1 MRSIKQKIALA
12 AGLGLIFTAA
22 ALVAYGV
29 YATSNTKSFVS
40 SQVSHLLETNAV
52 SALESLV
59 SDRATV
65 VETALQDNIDTAR
78 TTGKIFEVLRA
89 NIESDH
95 LRELFTK
102 ILRANLENNPT
113 YLGSYSAW
121 EPNALDGN
129 DAQYANTEAHD
140 ASGRFIT
147 YWNRDA
153 SGKINRQALVE
164 YESQAKHPNGVRK
177 GGWYL
182 GPKETGKES
191 VLDPFPYI
199 VQGKTEWLTTLSA
212 PVKDNNNKFLGVSG
226 TDLRLTFL
234 QKMAEDVDAKI
245 YNGKGE
251 VLIVSYDGLIVA
263 NSGDA
268 AMVGKALTNA
278 MPNADK
284 VMPNIREGKAF
295 AGLDDGGKSI
305 IAYAPVKLGRSGK
318 FWSVLVKLPR
328 DVVLADADALEH
340 QLADRAKNDAFNQI
354 MVGVG
359 VALLGIVCLWVFAG
373 SITRPIV
380 SAKDFAESVAAGDF
394 SRQLM
399 VNQQDEIGVLADS
412 LRTMVSNLQAMIA
425 EAHGKGEEAQKAM
438 VEAQAATQEAHTARA
453 QAERAKAE
461 GMLHAAGQLEG
472 VVEIVTSAS
481 QQLSSQIA
489 QSSRG
494 ADEQSGRVRETATA
508 MEEMNA
514 TVLEV
519 ARNAQ
524 QAADASIQT
533 RQKALEG
540 STIVND
546 AVKGIETVRTQS
558 MAIKED
564 MNALGK
570 QAEGIG
576 QVMNVIADIADQT
589 NLLALNAA
597 IEAARA
603 GDAGRGFAVVADE
616 VRKLAEKTMSATQEV
631 GQAIRDI
638 QEGTRKNIANVDK
651 AAVNI
656 ESATD
661 LSIRSG
667 EALQQIV
674 SLVEQ
679 VNDQVQSIATASEQQ
694 SAASEEIN
702 RSVEQVSAI
711 SSETAQAMEQASSAV
726 SELAQQSKV
735 LQNLIS
741 EMKNQG

>member
-1 MRSIKQKIALA
+1 M
-12 AGLGLIFTAA
+12 
-22 ALVAYGV
+22 
-29 YATSNTKSFVS
+29 
-40 SQVSHLLETNAV
+40 
-52 SALESLV
+52 
-59 SDRATV
+59 
-65 VETALQDNIDTAR
+65 
-78 TTGKIFEVLRA
+78 
-89 NIESDH
+89 
-95 LRELFTK
+95 
-102 ILRANLENNPT
+102 
-113 YLGSYSAW
+113 
-121 EPNALDGN
+121 
-129 DAQYANTEAHD
+129 
-140 ASGRFIT
+140 
-147 YWNRDA
+147 
-153 SGKINRQALVE
+153 
-164 YESQAKHPNGVRK
+164 
-177 GGWYL
+177 
-182 GPKETGKES
+182 
-191 VLDPFPYI
+191 
-199 VQGKTEWLTTLSA
+199 
-212 PVKDNNNKFLGVSG
+212 
-226 TDLRLTFL
+226 
-234 QKMAEDVDAKI
+234 
-245 YNGKGE
+245 
-251 VLIVSYDGLIVA
+251 
-263 NSGDA
+263 
-268 AMVGKALTNA
+268 
-278 MPNADK
+278 
-284 VMPNIREGKAF
+284 REGKGY

-305 IAYAPVKLGRSGK
+305 IAYSPVKLGRSGK

-328 DVVLADADALEH
+328 DVVLADADALEN
-340 QLADRAKNDAFNQI
+340 QLEDRAKNDAYNQI

-359 VALLGIVCLWVFAG
+359 VAFLGIVCLWIFAG
-373 SITRPIV
+373 SLTRPIV
-380 SAKDFAESVAAGDF
+380 RAKEFAESVAAGDF
-394 SRQLM
+394 SRQLV

-412 LRTMVSNLQAMIA
+412 LRIMVTNLQAMIA
-425 EAHGKGEEAQKAM
+425 EAHAKGEEAQKAM

-533 RQKALEG
+533 KQKALEG

-546 AVKGIETVRTQS
+546 AVKGIETVRDQS

-651 AAVNI
+651 SAVSI
-656 ESATD
+656 ESATS
-661 LSIRSG
+661 LSVRSG

-674 SLVEQ
+674 TLVDQ

-711 SSETAQAMEQASSAV
+711 SAETAQSMEQASSAV
-726 SELAQQSKV
+726 AELAQQSKV
-735 LQNLIS
+735 LQKLIT

>member
-12 AGLGLIFTAA
+12 AGLGLLFTAA
-22 ALVAYGV
+22 ALVAYGI
-29 YATSNTKSFVS
+29 YATNNTKNFVS
-40 SQVSHLLETNAV
+40 SQVSQLLEKT
-52 SALESLV
+52 SIGALESLV

-78 TTGKIFEVLRA
+78 TTGKIFEVLRS
-89 NIESDH
+89 NVGSEH
-95 LRELFTK
+95 LRDLFSK
-102 ILRANLENNPT
+102 ILLANLENNPT

-153 SGKINRQALVE
+153 SGKINRQALME

-182 GPKETGKES
+182 GPKETSKES

-199 VQGKTEWLTTLSA
+199 VQGKTEWLTTISV
-212 PVKDNNNKFLGVSG
+212 PVKENNKFLGVSG

-234 QKMAEDVDAKI
+234 QKMAEEVDAKT
-245 YNGKGE
+245 YSGKGD

-263 NSGDA
+263 NSADA
-268 AMVGKALTNA
+268 SMVGKALSNA
-278 MPNADK
+278 LPNADK
-284 VMPNIREGKAF
+284 VMVNVREGKGYS
-295 AGLDDGGKSI
+295 GLDEGGKSI
-305 IAYAPVKLGRSGK
+305 IAYSPVKLGRSGK

-328 DVVLADADALEH
+328 NVVLAEADALENH
-340 QLADRAKNDAFNQI
+340 LADRAKNDAYNQI

-359 VALLGIVCLWVFAG
+359 VAFLGIICLWIFAG
-373 SITRPIV
+373 SLTRPIV
-380 SAKDFAESVAAGDF
+380 SAKEFAESVAAGDF

-399 VNQQDEIGVLADS
+399 VSQQDEIGVLADS
-412 LRTMVSNLQAMIA
+412 LRTMVTNLQAMIA
-425 EAHGKGEEAQKAM
+425 EAHAKGEEAQKAM

-481 QQLSSQIA
+481 QQLTGQIA

-533 RQKALEG
+533 KQKALEG
-540 STIVND
+540 SNIVND

-651 AAVNI
+651 SAVSI
-656 ESATD
+656 ESATS
-661 LSIRSG
+661 LSVRSG

-674 SLVEQ
+674 TLVDQ

-711 SSETAQAMEQASSAV
+711 SAETAQSMEQASSAV
-726 SELAQQSKV
+726 AELAQQSKV
-735 LQNLIS
+735 LQKLIT

>member
-12 AGLGLIFTAA
+12 AGLGLIFTAVT
-22 ALVAYGV
+22 LVAFGLYS
-29 YATSNTKSFVS
+29 TSNTKTFVS
-40 SQVSHLLETNAV
+40 DSVSHLLEKNAV

-59 SDRATV
+59 SDRASV
-65 VETALQDNIDTAR
+65 VESALQDNIDTAR
-78 TTGKIFEVLRA
+78 TTGKIFEVLRS
-89 NIESDH
+89 NIEKDH

-102 ILRANLENNPT
+102 ILLANLENNPT

-121 EPNALDGN
+121 EPNALDGQ

-140 ASGRFIT
+140 NSGRFIT
-147 YWNRDA
+147 YWNRDT

-199 VQGKTEWLTTLSA
+199 VQGKTEWLTTISV
-212 PVKDNNNKFLGVSG
+212 PVKENNKFLGVSG

-234 QKMAEDVDAKI
+234 QKMAEDVNAKI
-245 YNGKGE
+245 YAGKGS
-251 VLIVSYDGLIVA
+251 VFIVSYDGLVVA
-263 NSGDA
+263 NSADA
-268 AMVGKALTNA
+268 SMVGKSLTNALTNA
-278 MPNADK
+278 DK
-284 VMPNIREGKAF
+284 IMTNVREGKAF

-305 IAYAPVKLGRSGK
+305 IAYAPVMLGRSGK

-328 DVVLADADALEH
+328 NVVLADADALEQH
-340 QLADRAKNDAFNQI
+340 LAERASDDAFNQI
-354 MVGVG
+354 LVGTAVT
-359 VALLGIVCLWVFAG
+359 LLGIACLWFFAG
-373 SITRPIV
+373 SLTRPLV
-380 SAKDFAESVAAGDF
+380 RAKNFAECVASGDF
-394 SRQLM
+394 SQEL
-399 VNQQDEIGVLADS
+399 VITQQDEIGALADA
-412 LRTMVSNLQAMIA
+412 LRTMVTKLQAMIA
-425 EAHGKGEEAQKAM
+425 EAHAKGEEAQKAM
-438 VEAQAATQEAHTARA
+438 VEAQEATKEAHAAKA

-461 GMLHAAGQLEG
+461 GMLHAASQLEG

-524 QAADASIQT
+524 QAADASMQT
-533 RQKALEG
+533 KQKAVEG
-540 STIVND
+540 SQIVGD
-546 AVKGIETVRTQS
+546 AVKGIETVRDQS
-558 MAIKED
+558 LAIKED

-616 VRKLAEKTMSATQEV
+616 VRKLAEKTMAATQEV

-638 QEGTRKNIANVDK
+638 QDGTRKNIANVDK
-651 AAVNI
+651 AAVTI

-674 SLVEQ
+674 TLVEQ

-726 SELAQQSKV
+726 AELAQQSNI
-735 LQNLIS
+735 LHNLIN
-741 EMKNQG
+741 EMKTQG